1 MTLERGT
8 WNVNSCWPT
17 VVGMRRSAAETKAGI
32 LAAARERF
40 AAEGYDRATIRAI
53 AADAG
58 IDPAMVM
65 RYFGNKERLF
75 AAASEFDLRLPDVR
89 DLPRGEIAAALVRH
103 FLNRWESGESL
114 RILLRTG
121 VTNESAAERLR
132 SIFAAQLVPA
142 VAALSPDPERAPTR
156 AGLVSAHL
164 LGIALCRYVLKFPPL
179 TAMSREEVVAAIAP
193 AVHGILGLDSAG
205 NQESHR

>member
-1 MTLERGT
+1 
-8 WNVNSCWPT
+8 
-17 VVGMRRSAAETKAGI
+17 MRRSATETKAGI

-40 AAEGYDRATIRAI
+40 AADGYDRATIRAI

-89 DLPRGEIAAALVRH
+89 DLPRGEIAATLVRH

-121 VTNESAAERLR
+121 ITNESAAERLR
-132 SIFAAQLVPA
+132 SIFAAQVVPA
-142 VAALSPDPERAPTR
+142 VAALSPDPERDPERASTR

-205 NQESHR
+205 NHESHP

>member
-1 MTLERGT
+1 
-8 WNVNSCWPT
+8 
-17 VVGMRRSAAETKAGI
+17 MRRSATETKAGI

-40 AAEGYDRATIRAI
+40 AADGYDRATIRAI

-89 DLPRGEIAAALVRH
+89 DLPRGEIAATLVRH

-121 VTNESAAERLR
+121 ITNESAAERLR
-132 SIFAAQLVPA
+132 SIFAEQLVPA
-142 VAALSPDPERAPTR
+142 VAALSPDPERDPEQAPERAPTR

-205 NQESHR
+205 NHESHP